1 MTLVSRRRAFGSP
14 QQLWSELEFS
24 QSGLP
29 GKFTWA
35 IFETWA
41 VIPVD
46 PLSLTLN
53 LEIPPSDMKDNAKTN
68 WLLSDHALAAL
79 DLRTTLTS
87 DRSFASPERTTYW
100 TSKYGRNG
108 LEKKLEAYGPY
119 IDKHRSRYHLI
130 RCHRDLVDL

>member
-1 MTLVSRRRAFGSP
+1 MSKNWAMTLVN
-14 QQLWSELEFS
+14 
-24 QSGLP
+24 
-29 GKFTWA
+29 
-35 IFETWA
+35 
-41 VIPVD
+41 

-53 LEIPPSDMKDNAKTN
+53 LEIPPPDMKDNAKTN
-68 WLLSDHALAAL
+68 WLLSDLAVAAL
-79 DLRTTLTS
+79 DLGTTLAS

>member
-1 MTLVSRRRAFGSP
+1 MCPEVRSSTRSYEFGESKTSVRFAPSTLVKAGVFT
-14 QQLWSELEFS
+14 

-29 GKFTWA
+29 GKFTRA

-41 VIPVD
+41 VTPVD

-68 WLLSDHALAAL
+68 WWLSDHALAAL

-100 TSKYGRNG
+100 TSKYDLNG
-108 LEKKLEAYGPY
+108 LVKIA
-119 IDKHRSRYHLI
+119 
-130 RCHRDLVDL
+130 